1 MRRAVSRPMPRDAPV
16 IRATRPERSR
26 FVFEFSTGRVYG
38 MNVEVLLYTR
48 QACHLCEVA
57 KAAMRTAISTE
68 SLPVRLTEIDID
80 SDPALQKRF
89 TDDVPVIFVDGVEAF
104 RHRVTADQFAARIL
118 GRTQGGPVLADE
130 GCVPCRGGVPPLRG
144 GDITELAR
152 QLGSGWT
159 VREEHHLEK
168 EFRFED
174 FSQGLA
180 FTNRVGA
187 VAEAEG
193 HHPDI
198 LLSWGRVL
206 VTIWT
211 HKIDGLT
218 RADFVLAA
226 KIDRSL

>member
-1 MRRAVSRPMPRDAPV
+1 MDIEV
-16 IRATRPERSR
+16 I
-26 FVFEFSTGRVYG
+26 
-38 MNVEVLLYTR
+38 LYTR
-48 QACHLCEVA
+48 RECHLCEEA
-57 KAAMRTAISTE
+57 KATILGAIS
-68 SLPVRLTEIDID
+68 SGLLPVRFMEIDVD
-80 SDPALQKRF
+80 SDPLLVKRF

-104 RHRVTADQFAARIL
+104 RHRVTADQFVARIL
-118 GRTQGGPVLADE
+118 GRTHGGPVLADE

-144 GDITELAR
+144 EGITELAR
-152 QLGSGWT
+152 QLGSGWA
-159 VREEHHLEK
+159 VREEHHLER

-206 VTIWT
+206 ITIWT
-211 HKIDGLT
+211 HKIDGLS

-226 KIDRSL
+226 KIDRLL